1 MLATIVDLAA
11 LWKILIAVFAVGVGV
26 TAIFGEG
33 ALAVARIT
41 QARRNGRSEDLLLNG
56 LLVALAAVVC
66 VAALV
71 IGFLAMTHK

>member
-33 ALAVARIT
+33 ALAVAQIT